1 MNNRIAKRVAK
12 GAALLD
18 IKRPGWEK
26 EVNIYSINMNSPYAC
41 ILGQI
46 YHNYAWGLDSL
57 ELESNWSAKRYG
69 FELTGWQRRNFV
81 SAQLNGQKI
90 KDAWIDEINSRKSK

>member
-1 MNNRIAKRVAK
+1 MNRIAKRVAK

-18 IKRPGWEK
+18 VKRPGWEK
-26 EVNIYSINMNSPYAC
+26 EVNVYSINMNSPYDC

-46 YHNYAWGLDSL
+46 YHNYEWGLDSL
-57 ELESNWSAKRYG
+57 ELEGNWSAKRHG
-69 FELTGWQRRNFV
+69 FELTGWQRRDFA

-90 KDAWIDEINSRKSK
+90 KDAWIDEIKSRKSK